1 MSYRLHDSYASLPR
15 LSSPLLVVM
24 LQGWIDAS
32 GAAHAA
38 MQRLVAETGAT
49 TLVTFDAD
57 EFLDF
62 RARRPTMELRQGINT
77 GLVWPSTELMLGR
90 DINDKEILLLTGHEP
105 DTKWNRFADVVA
117 DLSRELGVRKMIGLG
132 AYPFATPHTRAVNL
146 SCTSP
151 SSDVIGSLP
160 YVRSSV
166 DVPAGIE
173 AVLEHVLTGRGIPS
187 VGIWAQVPHYATSMA
202 YPPATVAL
210 LGAVCDTGGVSLDVS
225 AVRAEAG
232 QPGVHV
238 AAERR
243 HVVATLLQHDR
254 WQAELCEQRPAAREP
269 FGGHGEVGDRVSD
282 ERVET
287 QRHNECGRFERG
299 DFFGAG

>member
-1 MSYRLHDSYASLPR
+1 MSYRLHEGYAKMPN

-32 GAAHAA
+32 SAANNA
-38 MQRLVAETGAT
+38 MQRLITETGAT

-62 RARRPTMELRQGINT
+62 RARRPTMELREGINT
-77 GLVWPSTELMLGR
+77 RLDWPSIDIMLGH
-90 DINDKEILLLTGHEP
+90 DINQKEVLLLTGHEP
-105 DTKWNRFADVVA
+105 DSKWNHFSSVVG
-117 DLSRELGVRKMIGLG
+117 ELAEQLRVRKMIGLG

-173 AVLEHVLTGRGIPS
+173 AVLEHALTGRGIAS
-187 VGIWAQVPHYATSMA
+187 VGIWAQVPHYATSMP
-202 YPPATVAL
+202 YPPATAAL
-210 LGAVCDTGGVSLDVS
+210 LTAVCDTGGLSLDVS
-225 AVRAEAG
+225 DVRAEATA
-232 QPGVHV
+232 HRERLDALV
-238 AAERR
+238 AANPEHAALLSQLESAYDVAHER
-243 HVVATLLQHDR
+243 
-254 WQAELCEQRPAAREP
+254 
-269 FGGHGEVGDRVSD
+269 D
-282 ERVET
+282 ERAADIPSGDELAAQFEEYLRD
-287 QRHNECGRFERG
+287 QRR
-299 DFFGAG
+299 D

>member
-1 MSYRLHDSYASLPR
+1 MSYRLHEGYAKMPA

-32 GAAHAA
+32 SAAHTA
-38 MQRLVAETGAT
+38 MQRLVKETGAT

-62 RARRPTMELRQGINT
+62 RARRPTMELREGINT
-77 GLVWPSTELMLGR
+77 RLDWPSIDIMLGH
-90 DINDKEILLLTGHEP
+90 DINQKEVLLLTGHEP
-105 DTKWNRFADVVA
+105 DSKWNHFSNVVG
-117 DLSRELGVRKMIGLG
+117 ELAERLRVRKMIGLG

-151 SSDVIGSLP
+151 SSDAIVGLP

-187 VGIWAQVPHYATSMA
+187 IGIWAQVPHYATSMP
-202 YPPATVAL
+202 YPPATAAL
-210 LGAVCDTGGVSLDVS
+210 LTAVCDTGGLSLDVS
-225 AVRAEAG
+225 DVRAEANA
-232 QPGVHV
+232 HRERLDALV
-238 AAERR
+238 AANPE
-243 HVVATLLQHDR
+243 HAQLVNQLESAYDVAH
-254 WQAELCEQRPAAREP
+254 QR
-269 FGGHGEVGDRVSD
+269 D
-282 ERVET
+282 ERAADIPSGEELAAQFEEYLRD
-287 QRHNECGRFERG
+287 QRH
-299 DFFGAG
+299 D

>member
-1 MSYRLHDSYASLPR
+1 MSSPDSAPNAYRLHESYAQMPR

-32 GAAHAA
+32 SAAHTA
-38 MQRLVAETGAT
+38 MTRLVKETGAT
-49 TLVTFDAD
+49 TLVTFDSD

-62 RARRPTMELRQGINT
+62 RARRPTMELREGINT
-77 GLVWPSTELMLGR
+77 RLDWPSIDLMLGH
-90 DINDKEILLLTGHEP
+90 DINNKEILLLTGHEP
-105 DTKWNRFADVVA
+105 DSKWNHFSTVVA
-117 DLSRELGVRKMIGLG
+117 DLAQQLNVRKMIGLG

-151 SSDVIGSLP
+151 SSDAIAALP

-187 VGIWAQVPHYATSMA
+187 VGIWAQVPHYATSMP

-225 AVRAEAG
+225 AARAEA
-232 QPGVHV
+232 V
-238 AAERR
+238 AHRERLDTL
-243 HVVATLLQHDR
+243 VAQNPEHAQLLSQLESAYDVAHERDE
-254 WQAELCEQRPAAREP
+254 QAASIPSGDELAAQFEAYLRDQRR
-269 FGGHGEVGDRVSD
+269 D
-282 ERVET
+282 
-287 QRHNECGRFERG
+287 
-299 DFFGAG
+299 

>member
-1 MSYRLHDSYASLPR
+1 MSYRLHEGHAVMPS

-32 GAAHAA
+32 SAAHSA
-38 MQRLVAETGAT
+38 MQRLIAETGAT

-62 RARRPTMELRQGINT
+62 RARRPTMELREGVNT
-77 GLVWPSTELMLGR
+77 RLDWPSIDLMLGH
-90 DINDKEILLLTGHEP
+90 DINQKEVLLLTGHEP
-105 DTKWNRFADVVA
+105 DSRWNRFSGLVG
-117 DLSRELGVRKMIGLG
+117 ELAERLRVRKMIGLG

-187 VGIWAQVPHYATSMA
+187 VGIWAQVPHYATSMP
-202 YPPATVAL
+202 YPPAMAAL
-210 LGAVCDTGGVSLDVS
+210 LTAVCDTGGISLDVS
-225 AVRAEAG
+225 EARAEATA
-232 QPGVHV
+232 HRERLDTLV
-238 AAERR
+238 AANPEHAVLLGQLESAYDAAHERDAR
-243 HVVATLLQHDR
+243 VADIPSGD
-254 WQAELCEQRPAAREP
+254 ELAAQFEEYLRDQRR
-269 FGGHGEVGDRVSD
+269 D
-282 ERVET
+282 
-287 QRHNECGRFERG
+287 
-299 DFFGAG
+299 

>member
-1 MSYRLHDSYASLPR
+1 MSYRLHEGYAKMPN

-32 GAAHAA
+32 SAANNA
-38 MQRLVAETGAT
+38 MQRLITETGAT

-62 RARRPTMELRQGINT
+62 RARRPTMELREGINT
-77 GLVWPSTELMLGR
+77 RLDWPSIDIMLGH
-90 DINDKEILLLTGHEP
+90 DINQKEVLLLTGHEP
-105 DTKWNRFADVVA
+105 DSKWNHFSSVVG
-117 DLSRELGVRKMIGLG
+117 ELAEQLRVRKMIGLG

-173 AVLEHVLTGRGIPS
+173 AVLEHALTGRGIAS
-187 VGIWAQVPHYATSMA
+187 VGIWAQVPHYATSMP
-202 YPPATVAL
+202 YPPATAAL
-210 LGAVCDTGGVSLDVS
+210 LTAVCDTGGLSLDVS
-225 AVRAEAG
+225 DVRAEATA
-232 QPGVHV
+232 HRERLDALV
-238 AAERR
+238 AANPEHAALLSQLESAYDVAHER
-243 HVVATLLQHDR
+243 
-254 WQAELCEQRPAAREP
+254 
-269 FGGHGEVGDRVSD
+269 D
-282 ERVET
+282 ERVADIPSGDELAA
-287 QRHNECGRFERG
+287 QFEEYLR
-299 DFFGAG
+299 DHRRD

>member
-1 MSYRLHDSYASLPR
+1 MSYRLHDSYTFLPR

-32 GAAHAA
+32 SAANAA
-38 MQRLVAETGAT
+38 MTRLIKETGAT
-49 TLVTFDAD
+49 TLLTFDPD
-57 EFLDF
+57 EYLDF

-77 GLVWPSTELMLGR
+77 RLDWPSIDLLLGH
-90 DINDKEILLLTGHEP
+90 DINDKEVLLLVGHEP
-105 DTKWNRFADVVA
+105 DSKWNHFAA
-117 DLSRELGVRKMIGLG
+117 SLSDLATQLNVRKMIGLG

-151 SSDVIGSLP
+151 SSDAIASLP

-187 VGIWAQVPHYATSMA
+187 IGIWAQVPHYATSMP

-210 LGAVCDTGGVSLDVS
+210 LNAVCDTGGVSLDVS
-225 AVRAEAG
+225 DVRAEAVAHRERLDG
-232 QPGVHV
+232 LV
-238 AAERR
+238 AANPEHAQLLNQLESAYDIAHER
-243 HVVATLLQHDR
+243 DE
-254 WQAELCEQRPAAREP
+254 QAAAIPSGDELAAQFEAYLRDQRR
-269 FGGHGEVGDRVSD
+269 D
-282 ERVET
+282 
-287 QRHNECGRFERG
+287 
-299 DFFGAG
+299 

>member
-90 DINDKEILLLTGHEP
+90 DINDKEILLLTG
-105 DTKWNRFADVVA
+105 
-117 DLSRELGVRKMIGLG
+117 
-132 AYPFATPHTRAVNL
+132 
-146 SCTSP
+146 TSP
-151 SSDVIGSLP
+151 TRSGIGSP
-160 YVRSSV
+160 TWSPTCR
-166 DVPAGIE
+166 AN
-173 AVLEHVLTGRGIPS
+173 
-187 VGIWAQVPHYATSMA
+187 
-202 YPPATVAL
+202 
-210 LGAVCDTGGVSLDVS
+210 S
-225 AVRAEAG
+225 A
-232 QPGVHV
+232 
-238 AAERR
+238 
-243 HVVATLLQHDR
+243 
-254 WQAELCEQRPAAREP
+254 CAR
-269 FGGHGEVGDRVSD
+269 
-282 ERVET
+282 
-287 QRHNECGRFERG
+287 
-299 DFFGAG
+299 

>member
-1 MSYRLHDSYASLPR
+1 MSYRLHEGYAKMPN

-32 GAAHAA
+32 SAANNA
-38 MQRLVAETGAT
+38 MQRLITETGAT

-62 RARRPTMELRQGINT
+62 RARRPTMELREGINT
-77 GLVWPSTELMLGR
+77 RLDWPSIDLMLGH
-90 DINDKEILLLTGHEP
+90 DINQKEVLLLTGHEP
-105 DTKWNRFADVVA
+105 DSKWNHFSAVVG
-117 DLSRELGVRKMIGLG
+117 ELAERLRVRKMIGLG

-151 SSDVIGSLP
+151 SSDAIVSLP

-187 VGIWAQVPHYATSMA
+187 VGIWAQVPHYATSMP
-202 YPPATVAL
+202 YPPATAAL
-210 LGAVCDTGGVSLDVS
+210 LTAVCDTGGLSLDVS
-225 AVRAEAG
+225 DVRAEATA
-232 QPGVHV
+232 HRDRLDALV
-238 AAERR
+238 AANPEHAQLLSQLESAYDVAHQRDEHAADIPSGDELAAQFEEYLRDQRR
-243 HVVATLLQHDR
+243 D
-254 WQAELCEQRPAAREP
+254 
-269 FGGHGEVGDRVSD
+269 
-282 ERVET
+282 
-287 QRHNECGRFERG
+287 
-299 DFFGAG
+299 

>member
-225 AVRAEAG
+225 TVRAEAAA
-232 QPGVHV
+232 HRERLDTLV
-238 AAERR
+238 AANPEHAQLLSQLESAYDVAHER
-243 HVVATLLQHDR
+243 DE
-254 WQAELCEQRPAAREP
+254 QAASIPSGDELAAQFEAYLRDQRR
-269 FGGHGEVGDRVSD
+269 D
-282 ERVET
+282 
-287 QRHNECGRFERG
+287 
-299 DFFGAG
+299 